1 MHLSR
6 HLFEIYISIP
16 LNQSHY
22 FLINP
27 RKVMIYSSVSFL
39 GTTVKP
45 QPVLIGFLLK
55 TVQVFRNFKL
65 VRYNVEF
72 PNIYYILGILSTIG
86 PIIPILMFHEYLYS
100 AILLIYI
107 NCIVLLF
114 LTNHT
119 VQTFRRKA
127 SS

>member
-1 MHLSR
+1 
-6 HLFEIYISIP
+6 
-16 LNQSHY
+16 
-22 FLINP
+22 
-27 RKVMIYSSVSFL
+27 MIYSSVSFL
-39 GTTVKP
+39 GITVKP

-86 PIIPILMFHEYLYS
+86 PIIPILMSDEYLYS

-127 SS
+127 S